1 MKTGYTKEH
10 KSLGT
15 QVTLTELSVKGVWHE
30 TKNDNTKQ
38 NVKKCVLCRVYDIGL
53 FLGCH
58 FGYFS
63 GEHYCDMICQL
74 LCSLL

>member
-38 NVKKCVLCRVYDIGL
+38 NVKKCMSCVGFTTSVSFWDVISDI
-53 FLGCH
+53 FQ
-58 FGYFS
+58 
-63 GEHYCDMICQL
+63 ENIIVT
-74 LCSLL
+74 